1 MTLRA
6 IRAKDFTDS
15 GDYLVVDDAQR
26 TVAFIYRDPESH
38 EWYEIPETNRHYT
51 ECWLGSTKKDALA
64 TLVRHGRDVGGESNR
79 AGRVAK
85 PMDSMTEVLLTVL
98 AISQSGYAGPLSH
111 AIPSRL
117 QSALRRAREAGFV
130 YVDDAGPYLE
140 DEGAVELQ
148 RRGFGGS
155 VFSNNRGGESN
166 LTGRRSDANR
176 SDAQV
181 KFGDYDLHYNARPH
195 LNEWDVEAYAPGW
208 KMAGFAQFVGVREW
222 RTNEETGRDTS
233 DVVALKGWNVEV
245 GPAHRRKGLARA
257 MYAFAQRSSGMK
269 IQGGDFQTAEGKA
282 FRSSTNDSNRAGAN
296 VPLGRLWAW
305 QPKLREAIV
314 DVAEGRLSMS
324 TDDPIRVSRLDSP
337 RGHFFIFDGHHRAIE
352 AVQRGDRTIRIE
364 VDQYVPR
371 IERSGGAYADIV
383 ANKVPVVALVQASNR
398 AGGDWPVEQCAGCNE
413 DVVLKRPR
421 KGMDRDDYFVLCS
434 ACMRKAREH
443 RKKHPKPPLAQT
455 TPVVPTPPVVC
466 PDCRGTG
473 VTITGHR
480 CFCTI

>member
-195 LNEWDVEAYAPGW
+195 LNEWDVEAYAP
-208 KMAGFAQFVGVREW
+208 
-222 RTNEETGRDTS
+222 
-233 DVVALKGWNVEV
+233 
-245 GPAHRRKGLARA
+245 
-257 MYAFAQRSSGMK
+257 
-269 IQGGDFQTAEGKA
+269 
-282 FRSSTNDSNRAGAN
+282 
-296 VPLGRLWAW
+296 
-305 QPKLREAIV
+305 
-314 DVAEGRLSMS
+314 
-324 TDDPIRVSRLDSP
+324 
-337 RGHFFIFDGHHRAIE
+337 
-352 AVQRGDRTIRIE
+352 
-364 VDQYVPR
+364 
-371 IERSGGAYADIV
+371 
-383 ANKVPVVALVQASNR
+383 VQASNR

>member
-222 RTNEETGRDTS
+222 RTDEETGRDTS

-282 FRSSTNDSNRAGAN
+282 FRSSTNDSNRAGA
-296 VPLGRLWAW
+296 
-305 QPKLREAIV
+305 
-314 DVAEGRLSMS
+314 
-324 TDDPIRVSRLDSP
+324 
-337 RGHFFIFDGHHRAIE
+337 
-352 AVQRGDRTIRIE
+352 
-364 VDQYVPR
+364 
-371 IERSGGAYADIV
+371 
-383 ANKVPVVALVQASNR
+383 KVPVVALVQASNR